1 MRISDWSSDVC
12 SSDLIPSPPASLA
25 IHSNDNDGAHRG
37 DWRQISAV
45 PVRQRSEQLGIF
57 DSPPGNGYLSP
68 PPAPMSQRGTVDR
81 WPLSSWLLYR
91 PDHGNASLATAGQLG
106 ASQVGARLAYDLSP
120 NALGNGSCRERVC
133 QSWS

>member
-12 SSDLIPSPPASLA
+12 SSDLPLRLRLADGDSGTVQAIPSPPASLA

-81 WPLSSWLLYR
+81 WSRSEEHTSELK
-91 PDHGNASLATAGQLG
+91 SLMRI
-106 ASQVGARLAYDLSP
+106 SY
-120 NALGNGSCRERVC
+120 
-133 QSWS
+133 

>member
-1 MRISDWSSDVC
+1 MIRRPPRSTRTDTLFPYTTLFLSDSGTVQA
-12 SSDLIPSPPASLA
+12 IPSPPASLA

-81 WPLSSWLLYR
+81 WSLSSWLLYR
-91 PDHGNASLATAGQLG
+91 PDHGNASLAHAGQLG
-106 ASQVGARLAYDLSP
+106 KIGNASR
-120 NALGNGSCRERVC
+120 RERV
-133 QSWS
+133 WWYV